1 MDCVCC
7 VFRRCECRM
16 CGTIISFAFLDF
28 SEFFVLRA
36 VICGEVVLCCLV
48 GMFKKRKINY

>member
-1 MDCVCC
+1 
-7 VFRRCECRM
+7 M